1 MAARKNSL
9 VNNINRRKKAGTS
22 RSKSRS
28 TVSGESYENMQKGWP
43 KKKAKKSAPKH
54 ATKHR
59 KATKKRTAGHSR
71 TASKSRSHAPKRRS

>member
-54 ATKHR
+54 R

>member
-28 TVSGESYENMQKGWP
+28 TVSGESYESMQKGWP

-54 ATKHR
+54 ATEHG
-59 KATKKRTAGHSR
+59 KATNSR